1 MESNHP
7 RSVTPRNSV
16 LKTGKATGPYPSPRQ
31 RTYTAVRVSESGL
44 KRPPFRER
52 YGLVHSRRA
61 TRDLES
67 RIEPHRA
74 VLDVA

>member
-44 KRPPFRER
+44 GLPPFRER
-52 YGLVHSRRA
+52 YGVVHSRVLVLIRVDFSHP
-61 TRDLES
+61 RLFS
-67 RIEPHRA
+67 RE
-74 VLDVA
+74 